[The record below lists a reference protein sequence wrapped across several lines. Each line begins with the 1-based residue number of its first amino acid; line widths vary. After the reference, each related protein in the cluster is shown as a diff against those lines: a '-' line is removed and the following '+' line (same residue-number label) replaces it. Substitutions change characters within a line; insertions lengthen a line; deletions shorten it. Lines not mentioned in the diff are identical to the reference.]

1 MHCKVSQ
8 AGKEE
13 GKKKEWCGQPGRGLS
28 CTSTISLSE
37 IHFNWEVLDRA
48 QFVMYEVNFF
58 RTLFQIFSK
67 SAVKYSIPG
76 SISNTAHSRF
86 TP

>member
-13 GKKKEWCGQPGRGLS
+13 GKERRSGVGSQGVAFPAHQQYH
-28 CTSTISLSE
+28 SLSE

-48 QFVMYEVNFF
+48 QFVMYEVNSF
-58 RTLFQIFSK
+58 RTLFQIFS
-67 SAVKYSIPG
+67 
-76 SISNTAHSRF
+76 
-86 TP
+86 